1 MAGKS
6 ETSNNGGVY
15 RQVGPYL
22 GLGAELVAPVL
33 FCMGVG
39 WWLDGRFE
47 TAPVL
52 MLIGAFVGVGVG
64 FWSFFRTVMRLQGKA
79 QDPKEKRVGRA
90 KRRGDGSG

>member
-6 ETSNNGGVY
+6 ETSNRGGVY
-15 RQVGPYL
+15 RQIGPYL

-33 FCMGVG
+33 FCMGVW
-39 WWLDGRFE
+39 WWLDGRLA

-64 FWSFFRTVMRLQGKA
+64 FWSFYRTVVRLQGKA
-79 QDPKEKRVGRA
+79 RDRKEKRDGRA
-90 KRRGDGSG
+90 KRRADESG